1 MKHIKN
7 IFVREILRLK
17 SRSSAWVLI
26 IFIPII
32 IFLYLG
38 AIYEEGGVQVVEVG
52 VLDNDKTPFS
62 QQVVDNI
69 QASPKIELV
78 KVFSSEDSLED
89 IFVSHPEI
97 KGVYYIPEKFSMNIM
112 QGKQQKLIVYTNSSN
127 IIYGNLL
134 YKEAATFINTLSAKI
149 TLSALTIKGIPY
161 EKAMKMVMPVKTQTR
176 ALFNPHYNY
185 LYYLVPGLTTVL
197 LQMIVF
203 FLATRS
209 INSEFKSDSFQE
221 LWDISGGSILKI
233 IFAKLLTYTV
243 IGMMIAMLIFAFIH
257 PVLGI
262 PSGANT
268 LSFMWVI
275 LIFVITNATLGL
287 MISILFKDQAIAM
300 DVAFVYNSPAFVF
313 SGFTFPIIA
322 MPAFNSWYA
331 NLIPY
336 THFLKAYIKGIE
348 MSSPFS
354 FLIPQVIALLLF
366 TLFAYVVSVI
376 GLMFHVKKIE
386 S

>member
-1 MKHIKN
+1 MKHIKD

-26 IFIPII
+26 IFIPVI

-38 AIYEEGGVQVVEVG
+38 AIYEEGAVQVVEVG
-52 VLDNDKTPFS
+52 VLDNDKSPFS

-78 KVFSSEDSLED
+78 KVFSSEDRLED

-97 KGVYYIPEKFSMNIM
+97 KGVYYIPENFSMNIM

-161 EKAMKMVMPVKTQTR
+161 EKAMKMVMPVNTQTR

-209 INSEFKSDSFQE
+209 INSEFKSNSFQE
-221 LWDISGGSILKI
+221 LWDLSGGSILKI

-243 IGMMIAMLIFAFIH
+243 IGMMIAILIFAFIH
-257 PVLGI
+257 PILGI
-262 PSGANT
+262 PSGTNT

-275 LIFVITNATLGL
+275 LIFVVTNATLGL

-354 FLIPQVIALLLF
+354 FLIPQVVALLLF
-366 TLFAYVVSVI
+366 TLFAYVVSVL

>member
-1 MKHIKN
+1 M
-7 IFVREILRLK
+7 LRLK

-26 IFIPII
+26 IFIPLF

-38 AIYEEGGVQVVEVG
+38 SIYEEGAVQVVPVA
-52 VLDNDKTPFS
+52 VMDHDKSPLS
-62 QQVVDNI
+62 QQVIDNI
-69 QASPKIELV
+69 QASPKIDIIML
-78 KVFSSEDSLED
+78 FSSEDKLED
-89 IFVSHPEI
+89 IFVSYPEV
-97 KGVYYIPEKFSMNIM
+97 KGVYYIPENFSKNII
-112 QGKQQKLIVYTNSSN
+112 QGKQQKLLVYTNSSN

-149 TLSALTIKGIPY
+149 TLSALTIKGVPY
-161 EKAMKMVMPVKTQTR
+161 EKAIKMVMPVKTQTR

-209 INSEFKSDSFQE
+209 INSEFKSNSFEE
-221 LWDISGGSILKI
+221 LWDLSQGSIIKI
-233 IFAKLLTYTV
+233 IAAKLLTYTV

-262 PSGANT
+262 PSSANT
-268 LSFMWVI
+268 LSFMWII
-275 LIFVITNATLGL
+275 LIFVMTNAALGL

-348 MSSPFS
+348 MSSPFD

-366 TLFAYVVSVI
+366 TLFAYIVSVF

>member
-26 IFIPII
+26 IFIPTV

-38 AIYEEGGVQVVEVG
+38 SIYEEGAVQVVEVG
-52 VLDNDKTPFS
+52 ILDNDRSPLS
-62 QQVVDNI
+62 QQIIENI
-69 QASPKIELV
+69 QSSPKLEVIRL
-78 KVFSSEDSLED
+78 FSSEDKLDE
-89 IFVSHPEI
+89 IFISNPEV
-97 KGVYYIPEKFSMNIM
+97 KGVYYIPENFSNNIM
-112 QGKQQKLIVYTNSSN
+112 KGEQQKLVVYTNSSN

-149 TLSALTIKGIPY
+149 ILTALTTKGVPY
-161 EKAMKMVMPVKTQTR
+161 EKAIKMVMPVKTQTR

-209 INSEFKSDSFQE
+209 INSEFKSNSFQK
-221 LWDISGGSILKI
+221 LWEISNNSILKLI
-233 IFAKLLTYTV
+233 VGKVLTYTV
-243 IGMMIAMLIFAFIH
+243 IGMMIAIVIFALIH
-257 PVLGI
+257 PLLGI
-262 PSGANT
+262 PTGTNT
-268 LSFMWVI
+268 LAFMWVI
-275 LIFVITNATLGL
+275 LIFVITNAVLGL

-336 THFLKAYIKGIE
+336 THFLKAYIKGNE
-348 MSSPFS
+348 MSGSFA
-354 FLIPQVIALLLF
+354 FLIPQVIALLIFIL
-366 TLFAYVVSVI
+366 LAYTVSVF
-376 GLMFHVKKIE
+376 GLMFHLRKIDK
-386 S
+386 

>member
-1 MKHIKN
+1 LKQIKN
-7 IFVREILRLK
+7 IFIREVLRLR
-17 SRSSAWVLI
+17 SRSSAWILI
-26 IFIPII
+26 IFIPVV

-38 AIYEEGGVQVVEVG
+38 AIYEEGAVQVVQVG
-52 VLDNDKTPFS
+52 ILDNDKSPFS
-62 QQVVDNI
+62 QQIIDNI
-69 QASPKIELV
+69 QASPKIEVVNL
-78 KVFSSEDSLED
+78 FSSEDKLED
-89 IFVSHPEI
+89 IFISHPNI
-97 KGVYYIPEKFSMNIM
+97 KGVYYIPENFSKNIM
-112 QGKQQKLIVYTNSSN
+112 LGMQQKLIVYTNSSN

-161 EKAMKMVMPVKTQTR
+161 EKAIKMIMPVNTQTR

-209 INSEFKSDSFQE
+209 INSEFKSNSFRE
-221 LWDISGGSILKI
+221 LWTMSGGSILKI
-233 IFAKLLTYTV
+233 ILAKLITYTV
-243 IGMMIAMLIFAFIH
+243 IGMMIAILIFSIIH

-262 PSGANT
+262 PMGSNT
-268 LSFMWVI
+268 LAFMWVI
-275 LIFVITNATLGL
+275 LLFVITNASLGL

-348 MSSPFS
+348 MSSSFG
-354 FLIPQVIALLLF
+354 FLIPQLIALLVFILV
-366 TLFAYVVSVI
+366 AYVISVF
-376 GLMFHVKKIE
+376 GLQFHLKKIE
-386 S
+386 P

>member
-26 IFIPII
+26 IFIPVI

-38 AIYEEGGVQVVEVG
+38 AIYEEGAVQVVEVG
-52 VLDNDKTPFS
+52 VLDNDKSPFS

-78 KVFSSEDSLED
+78 KVFSSEDRLED

-97 KGVYYIPEKFSMNIM
+97 KGVYYIPENFSMNIM

-161 EKAMKMVMPVKTQTR
+161 EKAMKMVMPVNTQTR

-209 INSEFKSDSFQE
+209 INSEFKSNSFQE
-221 LWDISGGSILKI
+221 LWDLSGGSILKI

-243 IGMMIAMLIFAFIH
+243 IGMMIAILIFAFIH
-257 PVLGI
+257 PILGI
-262 PSGANT
+262 PSGTNT

-275 LIFVITNATLGL
+275 LIFVVTNATLGL

-354 FLIPQVIALLLF
+354 FLIPQVVALLLF
-366 TLFAYVVSVI
+366 TLFAYVVSVL

>member
-1 MKHIKN
+1 MKRIYN
-7 IFVREILRLK
+7 IFAREINRLR

-26 IFIPII
+26 IFIPVV

-38 AIYEEGGVQVVEVG
+38 AIYEEGAVQVVEVG
-52 VLDNDKTPFS
+52 VLDHDKSPFS
-62 QQVVDNI
+62 QQIIDNI
-69 QASPKIELV
+69 QASPLIKITKL
-78 KVFSSEDSLED
+78 FTSEDKLEE
-89 IFVSHPEI
+89 IFITHPEI
-97 KGVYYIPEKFSMNIM
+97 KGVYYIPENFSKNIIL
-112 QGKQQKLIVYTNSSN
+112 GKQQKLIVYTNSSN

-134 YKEAATFINTLSAKI
+134 FKEAATFINTLSANI
-149 TLSALTIKGIPY
+149 TLTALTSKGIPY
-161 EKAMKMVMPVKTQTR
+161 EKAIKMVMPVKTQTR
-176 ALFNPHYNY
+176 ALFNPYYNY

-203 FLATRS
+203 FLAARS
-209 INSEFKSDSFQE
+209 VNSEFKSNSFQE
-221 LWDISGGSILKI
+221 LWELSDGSILKI
-233 IFAKLLTYTV
+233 LLGKLLTYTI
-243 IGMMIAMLIFAFIH
+243 IGMMIAMLIFAIIH

-262 PSGANT
+262 PTGTNT
-268 LSFMWVI
+268 LSFMWII
-275 LIFVITNATLGL
+275 LIFVMSNAALGL

-300 DVAFVYNSPAFVF
+300 DIAFVYNSPAFVF

-348 MSSPFS
+348 MSSSFD

-366 TLFAYVVSVI
+366 ILFAYVVSVF
-376 GLMFHVKKIE
+376 GLMFHLRKVA
-386 S
+386 

>member
-1 MKHIKN
+1 MKQIKN
-7 IFVREILRLK
+7 IFVREILRLR

-26 IFIPII
+26 IFIPVV

-38 AIYEEGGVQVVEVG
+38 FIYEEGAVQIVEVG
-52 VLDNDKTPFS
+52 VMDHDKSPFS
-62 QQVVDNI
+62 QQIIDNI
-69 QASPKIELV
+69 QASPKL
-78 KVFSSEDSLED
+78 KVIKLFSSEEKLED
-89 IFVSHPEI
+89 IFITNPEI
-97 KGVYYIPEKFSMNIM
+97 KGVYYIPENFSKNIM
-112 QGKQQKLIVYTNSSN
+112 LGKQQKLVVYTNSSN

-149 TLSALTIKGIPY
+149 TLTALTTKGIPY
-161 EKAMKMVMPVKTQTR
+161 EKAIKMVMPVKTQTR

-209 INSEFKSDSFQE
+209 INSEFKSDGFKE
-221 LWDISGGSILKI
+221 LWELSGRSIFKLI
-233 IFAKLLTYTV
+233 AGKLLTYIT
-243 IGMMIAMLIFAFIH
+243 IGMVIAMLIFAFIH

-262 PSGANT
+262 PTATNT
-268 LSFMWVI
+268 LSFMWII
-275 LIFVITNATLGL
+275 LIFVITNATLGM

-336 THFLKAYIKGIE
+336 THFLKAFIKGME
-348 MSSPFS
+348 MSSS
-354 FLIPQVIALLLF
+354 FTFHIPQVIAKLLF
-366 TLFAYVVSVI
+366 LLRAYTVRVF
-376 GLMFHVKKIE
+376 GLMFHLRQIKK
-386 S
+386 

>member
-1 MKHIKN
+1 M
-7 IFVREILRLK
+7 LRLK

-26 IFIPII
+26 IFIPLF

-38 AIYEEGGVQVVEVG
+38 SIYEEGAVQVVPVAVMDHDKSPLSQEVI
-52 VLDNDKTPFS
+52 
-62 QQVVDNI
+62 DNI
-69 QASPKIELV
+69 QASPKIDIIML
-78 KVFSSEDSLED
+78 FSSEDKLED
-89 IFVSHPEI
+89 IFVSYPEV
-97 KGVYYIPEKFSMNIM
+97 KGVYYIPENFSKNII
-112 QGKQQKLIVYTNSSN
+112 QGKQQKLLVYTNSSN

-161 EKAMKMVMPVKTQTR
+161 EKAIKMVMPVKTRTR

-209 INSEFKSDSFQE
+209 INSEFKSNSFEE
-221 LWDISGGSILKI
+221 LWDLSEGSILKI
-233 IFAKLLTYTV
+233 IAAKLLTYTV

-257 PVLGI
+257 PFLGI

-268 LSFMWVI
+268 LSFMWII
-275 LIFVITNATLGL
+275 LIFVVTNAALGL

-348 MSSPFS
+348 MSSPFD

-366 TLFAYVVSVI
+366 TLFAYIVSVF

>member
-7 IFVREILRLK
+7 IFVREILRLR
-17 SRSSAWVLI
+17 SRSSAWILI
-26 IFIPII
+26 IFIPVF

-38 AIYEEGGVQVVEVG
+38 AIYEEGAVQVVKVG
-52 VLDNDKTPFS
+52 VLDHDKSPFS
-62 QQVVDNI
+62 QQIIDNI
-69 QASPKIELV
+69 QASPKIEVTRL
-78 KVFSSEDSLED
+78 FSSEDQLEE
-89 IFVSHPEI
+89 IFIEEPEI
-97 KGVYYIPEKFSMNIM
+97 KGVYYIPENFSKNIM
-112 QGKQQKLIVYTNSSN
+112 LGKQQKLIVYTNSSN

-134 YKEAATFINTLSAKI
+134 YKEAATFINTVSAKI
-149 TLSALTIKGIPY
+149 TLSSLTLKGIPY
-161 EKAMKMVMPVKTQTR
+161 EKAIKMVMPVKTQTR

-209 INSEFKSDSFQE
+209 INSEFKSESFQE
-221 LWDISGGSILKI
+221 LWELSGGSILKI

-243 IGMMIAMLIFAFIH
+243 IGMMIAMLIFAFVH
-257 PVLGI
+257 PFLGI
-262 PSGANT
+262 PTGTNT

-275 LIFVITNATLGL
+275 LLFVITNAALGL

-331 NLIPY
+331 DLIPY

-348 MSSPFS
+348 MSSSFS
-354 FLIPQVIALLLF
+354 FLIPQVIAMLLF
-366 TLFAYVVSVI
+366 ILLAYIVSVF
-376 GLMFHVKKIE
+376 GLMFHVKKIQA
-386 S
+386 

>member
-1 MKHIKN
+1 MKTIQN
-7 IFVREILRLK
+7 IFIREINRLK

-26 IFIPII
+26 VFVPLV

-38 AIYEEGGVQVVEVG
+38 SIYEKGSIESVSVAILDHDRTPLSQEV
-52 VLDNDKTPFS
+52 S
-62 QQVVDNI
+62 DNI
-69 QASPKIELV
+69 NASPKINVIEM
-78 KVFSSEDSLED
+78 FDSKARLET
-89 IFVSHPEI
+89 IFTDHPEI
-97 KGVYYIPEKFSMNIM
+97 KGVYFIPKNFSKNVMSGIQEKI
-112 QGKQQKLIVYTNSSN
+112 IVYTNSSN
-127 IIYGNLL
+127 IVFGNLL

-149 TLSALTIKGIPY
+149 TLSALTVKGIPY
-161 EKAMKMVMPVKTQTR
+161 DKAIKMVMPVKTQTR

-209 INSEFKSDSFQE
+209 INSEYKTDTFTELYEISNKSIGT
-221 LWDISGGSILKI
+221 LLLGKV
-233 IFAKLLTYTV
+233 LTYTV
-243 IGMMIAMLIFAFIH
+243 LGMMIAMLIFAFIH

-262 PSGANT
+262 PMGPNI
-268 LSFMWVI
+268 LSFMLVVF
-275 LIFVITNATLGL
+275 LFVFTNAFLGV
-287 MISILFKDQAIAM
+287 MISVLFKDQAIAM

-336 THFLKAYIKGIE
+336 THFLKAYIIGAE
-348 MSSPFS
+348 MGNDFKMY
-354 FLIPQVIALLLF
+354 IPQLTALLIFCLI
-366 TLFAYVVSVI
+366 AYIISVL
-376 GLMFHVKKIE
+376 GLMFHIKPIRQ
-386 S
+386 

>member
-1 MKHIKN
+1 MKQIKN

-26 IFIPII
+26 IFIPVV

-38 AIYEEGGVQVVEVG
+38 AIYEEGAVQVVEVG
-52 VLDNDKTPFS
+52 VLDNDKSPFS

-78 KVFSSEDSLED
+78 KVFSSEDRLED

-97 KGVYYIPEKFSMNIM
+97 KGVYYIPENFSMNIM

-161 EKAMKMVMPVKTQTR
+161 EKAMKMVMPVNTQTR

-209 INSEFKSDSFQE
+209 INSEFKSNSFQE
-221 LWDISGGSILKI
+221 LWDLSGGSILKI
-233 IFAKLLTYTV
+233 VFAKLLTYTV

-257 PVLGI
+257 PILGI

-366 TLFAYVVSVI
+366 ILFAYIVSVI

>member
-1 MKHIKN
+1 MRAIKN
-7 IFVREILRLK
+7 IFVREFLRLK
-17 SRSSAWVLI
+17 ARSSAWVLI
-26 IFIPII
+26 IFIPLV

-38 AIYEEGGVQVVEVG
+38 SIYHEGAVSTVEVA

-62 QQVVDNI
+62 QEVIDNI
-69 QASPKIELV
+69 QASPKIEIV
-78 KVFSSEDSLED
+78 AYFSSEDKLD
-89 IFVSHPEI
+89 NIFLTHPEI
-97 KGVYYIPEKFSMNIM
+97 KGLYYIPENFSKNIM
-112 QGKQQKLIVYTNSSN
+112 LGKQEKLIVYTNSSN

-149 TLSALTIKGIPY
+149 TLTSLTLKGIPY
-161 EKAMKMVMPVKTQTR
+161 EKAIKMVMPISTKTR

-209 INSEFKSDSFQE
+209 INSEFKSDSFHE
-221 LWDISGGSILKI
+221 LLDLADDNILKI
-233 IFAKLLTYTV
+233 LLGKLLAYTV
-243 IGMMIAMLIFAFIH
+243 IGMMIAMLIFSIIH

-262 PSGANT
+262 PVAKNT
-268 LSFMWVI
+268 LPFLWII
-275 LIFVITNATLGL
+275 LIFVITNASLGL

-322 MPAFNSWYA
+322 MPSFNSWYA

-336 THFLKAYIKGIE
+336 THFLKTYIKGLE
-348 MSSPFS
+348 MGNSFS
-354 FLIPQVIALLLF
+354 FLIPQLIAMLLF
-366 TLFAYVVSVI
+366 ILFAYIVSVA
-376 GLMFHVKKIE
+376 GLMFRLKKIQ

>member
-1 MKHIKN
+1 M
-7 IFVREILRLK
+7 LRLR
-17 SRSSAWVLI
+17 SRSSAWILI
-26 IFIPII
+26 IFIPIV

-38 AIYEEGGVQVVEVG
+38 AIYEEGAVQVVQVG
-52 VLDNDKTPFS
+52 VLDNDKSPFS
-62 QQVVDNI
+62 QQIIDNI

-78 KVFSSEDSLED
+78 KLFSSQDKLED
-89 IFVSHPEI
+89 IFVSHPNI
-97 KGVYYIPEKFSMNIM
+97 KGIYYIPENFSKNIM
-112 QGKQQKLIVYTNSSN
+112 LGMQQKLIVYTNSSN

-134 YKEAATFINTLSAKI
+134 YKEAATFINTISAKI
-149 TLSALTIKGIPY
+149 TLNALTIKGIPY
-161 EKAMKMVMPVKTQTR
+161 EKAMKMIMPVNTQTR

-209 INSEFKSDSFQE
+209 INSEFKSNTFQE
-221 LWDISGGSILKI
+221 LWTISGENVLKI
-233 IFAKLLTYTV
+233 ILAKLLVYTV
-243 IGMMIAMLIFAFIH
+243 IGMLIAMLIFACIH

-262 PSGANT
+262 PMGSNT
-268 LSFMWVI
+268 LPFMWVI
-275 LIFVITNATLGL
+275 LLFVITNASLGL

-331 NLIPY
+331 DLIPY

-348 MSSPFS
+348 MSTSFS
-354 FLIPQVIALLLF
+354 FLIPQLIALLVFILV
-366 TLFAYVVSVI
+366 AYIVSVF
-376 GLMFHVKKIE
+376 GLQFHLKKIE
-386 S
+386 T

>member
-1 MKHIKN
+1 MKSLIN
-7 IFVREILRLK
+7 IFIREILRLR
-17 SRSSAWVLI
+17 SRSSAWILI
-26 IFIPII
+26 IFIPVA

-38 AIYEEGGVQVVEVG
+38 AIYEEGAVQVVEVG
-52 VLDNDKTPFS
+52 VLDNDKSPFS
-62 QQVVDNI
+62 QQIIDNI
-69 QASPKIELV
+69 QASPKI
-78 KVFSSEDSLED
+78 KVIKIFSSENRLED
-89 IFVSHPEI
+89 IFVSQPEI
-97 KGVYYIPEKFSMNIM
+97 KGVYYIPENFSKNVML
-112 QGKQQKLIVYTNSSN
+112 GKQQQLVVYTNSSN

-161 EKAMKMVMPVKTQTR
+161 EKAIKMVMPVKTQTR
-176 ALFNPHYNY
+176 VLFNPHYNY

-209 INSEFKSDSFQE
+209 INSEFKDKSFKKLLEISD
-221 LWDISGGSILKI
+221 GSILKI
-233 IFAKLLTYTV
+233 LFAKLLTYTV
-243 IGMMIAMLIFAFIH
+243 IGMLIAILIFSFIH
-257 PVLGI
+257 PILGI
-262 PSGANT
+262 PTGTNT

-275 LIFVITNATLGL
+275 LIFVITNAALGL

-348 MSSPFS
+348 MSTSFN

-366 TLFAYVVSVI
+366 ILFAYIVSVF
-376 GLMFHVKKIE
+376 GLMFHLKKIE

>member
-1 MKHIKN
+1 M
-7 IFVREILRLK
+7 LRLR
-17 SRSSAWVLI
+17 SRSSAWILI
-26 IFIPII
+26 IFIPVV

-38 AIYEEGGVQVVEVG
+38 AIYKEGAVQVVKVG
-52 VLDNDKTPFS
+52 VLDNDKSPFS
-62 QQVVDNI
+62 QQIIDNI
-69 QASPKIELV
+69 QASPKIELTNI
-78 KVFSSEDSLED
+78 FSSEDKLED
-89 IFVSHPEI
+89 IFVSHPDI
-97 KGVYYIPEKFSMNIM
+97 KGVYYIPENFSKNIM
-112 QGKQQKLIVYTNSSN
+112 LGMQQKLIVYTNSSN

-149 TLSALTIKGIPY
+149 TLNALTIKGIPY
-161 EKAMKMVMPVKTQTR
+161 EKAIKMVMPVKTQTR
-176 ALFNPHYNY
+176 ALFNPYYNY

-209 INSEFKSDSFQE
+209 INSEFKSNSFQE
-221 LWDISGGSILKI
+221 LWTISGGSILKI
-233 IFAKLLTYTV
+233 ILAKLITYTV
-243 IGMMIAMLIFAFIH
+243 IGMMIAVLIFAIIH

-262 PSGANT
+262 PMGSNT
-268 LSFMWVI
+268 LAFMWVI
-275 LIFVITNATLGL
+275 LLFVIANASLGL

-348 MSSPFS
+348 MSTSFS
-354 FLIPQVIALLLF
+354 FLIPQVIALLIF
-366 TLFAYVVSVI
+366 VLFAYVVSVF
-376 GLMFHVKKIE
+376 GLQFHLKKIE
-386 S
+386 I

>member
-1 MKHIKN
+1 
-7 IFVREILRLK
+7 
-17 SRSSAWVLI
+17 VLI
-26 IFIPII
+26 IFIPVI

-38 AIYEEGGVQVVEVG
+38 AIYEEGAVQVVEVG
-52 VLDNDKTPFS
+52 VLDNDKSPFS

-78 KVFSSEDSLED
+78 KVFSSEDRLED

-97 KGVYYIPEKFSMNIM
+97 KGVYYIPENFSMNIM

-161 EKAMKMVMPVKTQTR
+161 EKAMKMVMPVNTQTR

-185 LYYLVPGLTTVL
+185 LYYSVPGLTTVL

-209 INSEFKSDSFQE
+209 INSEFKSNSFQE
-221 LWDISGGSILKI
+221 LWDLSGGSILKI

-243 IGMMIAMLIFAFIH
+243 IGMMIAILIFAFIH
-257 PVLGI
+257 PILGI
-262 PSGANT
+262 PSGTNT

-275 LIFVITNATLGL
+275 LIFVVTNATLGL

-354 FLIPQVIALLLF
+354 FLIPQVVALLLF
-366 TLFAYVVSVI
+366 TLFAYVVSVL

>member
-1 MKHIKN
+1 M
-7 IFVREILRLK
+7 LRLK

-26 IFIPII
+26 IFIPLF

-38 AIYEEGGVQVVEVG
+38 SIYEEGAVQVVPVAVMDHDKSPLSQEVI
-52 VLDNDKTPFS
+52 
-62 QQVVDNI
+62 DNI
-69 QASPKIELV
+69 QASPKIDIIML
-78 KVFSSEDSLED
+78 FSSEDKLED
-89 IFVSHPEI
+89 IFVSYPEV
-97 KGVYYIPEKFSMNIM
+97 KGVYYIPENFSKNII
-112 QGKQQKLIVYTNSSN
+112 QGKQQKLLVYTNSSN

-161 EKAMKMVMPVKTQTR
+161 EKAIKMVMPVKTQTR

-209 INSEFKSDSFQE
+209 INSEFKSNSFEE
-221 LWDISGGSILKI
+221 LWDLSEGSILKI
-233 IFAKLLTYTV
+233 IAAKLLTYTV

-257 PVLGI
+257 PFLGI

-268 LSFMWVI
+268 LSFMWII
-275 LIFVITNATLGL
+275 LIFVVTNAALGL

-348 MSSPFS
+348 MSSPFD

-366 TLFAYVVSVI
+366 TLFAYIVSVF

>member
-1 MKHIKN
+1 MKRIYN
-7 IFVREILRLK
+7 IFAREINRLR

-26 IFIPII
+26 IFIPVV

-38 AIYEEGGVQVVEVG
+38 AIYEEGAVQVVEVG
-52 VLDNDKTPFS
+52 VLDHDKSPFS
-62 QQVVDNI
+62 QQIIDNI
-69 QASPKIELV
+69 QASPLIKITKL
-78 KVFSSEDSLED
+78 FTSEDKLEE
-89 IFVSHPEI
+89 IFITHPEI
-97 KGVYYIPEKFSMNIM
+97 KGVYYIPENFSKNIM
-112 QGKQQKLIVYTNSSN
+112 LGKQQKLIVYTNSSN

-134 YKEAATFINTLSAKI
+134 FKEAATFINTLSANI
-149 TLSALTIKGIPY
+149 TLTALTSKGIPY
-161 EKAMKMVMPVKTQTR
+161 EKAIKMVMPVKTQTR
-176 ALFNPHYNY
+176 ALFNPYYNY

-203 FLATRS
+203 FLAARS
-209 INSEFKSDSFQE
+209 VNSEFKSNSFQE
-221 LWDISGGSILKI
+221 LWELSDGSILKI
-233 IFAKLLTYTV
+233 LLGKLLTYTI
-243 IGMMIAMLIFAFIH
+243 IGMMIAMLIFAIIH

-262 PSGANT
+262 PTGTNT
-268 LSFMWVI
+268 LSFMWII
-275 LIFVITNATLGL
+275 LIFVMSNAALGL

-300 DVAFVYNSPAFVF
+300 DIAFVYNSPAFVF

-348 MSSPFS
+348 MSSSFD

-366 TLFAYVVSVI
+366 ILFAYVVSVF
-376 GLMFHVKKIE
+376 GLMFHLRKVA
-386 S
+386 

>member
-1 MKHIKN
+1 MRAIKN
-7 IFVREILRLK
+7 IFVREIVRLK
-17 SRSSAWVLI
+17 ARSSAWVLI
-26 IFIPII
+26 IFIPLV

-38 AIYEEGGVQVVEVG
+38 SIYQEGAVSKVEVA

-62 QQVVDNI
+62 QEVIDNI
-69 QASPKIELV
+69 QASPKIDIV
-78 KVFSSEDSLED
+78 AYFSSEDDLD
-89 IFVSHPEI
+89 NIFLSHPEI
-97 KGVYYIPEKFSMNIM
+97 KGLYYIPENFSKNIM
-112 QGKQQKLIVYTNSSN
+112 LGKQEKLIVYTNSSN

-149 TLSALTIKGIPY
+149 TLTALTLKGIPY
-161 EKAMKMVMPVKTQTR
+161 EKAIKMVMPVSTQTR

-209 INSEFKSDSFQE
+209 INSEFKSESFQE
-221 LWDISGGSILKI
+221 LWTISDQNILNI
-233 IFAKLLTYTV
+233 IFGKLLVYTV
-243 IGMMIAMLIFAFIH
+243 IGMMIAVLIFAFIH

-262 PSGANT
+262 PTAKNT
-268 LSFMWVI
+268 LSFLWIV
-275 LIFVITNATLGL
+275 LIFVITNASLGL

-331 NLIPY
+331 DLIPY
-336 THFLKAYIKGIE
+336 THFLKTYIKGLE
-348 MSSPFS
+348 MGNSFS
-354 FLIPQVIALLLF
+354 FLIPQVIAMLLF
-366 TLFAYVVSVI
+366 ILFAYIISTA
-376 GLMFHVKKIE
+376 GLMFHLKK
-386 S
+386 SAS

>member
-1 MKHIKN
+1 MRAIKN
-7 IFVREILRLK
+7 IFVREITRLK
-17 SRSSAWVLI
+17 ARSSAWVLI
-26 IFIPII
+26 IFIPLG

-38 AIYEEGGVQVVEVG
+38 SIYQEGAVSKVEVA

-62 QQVVDNI
+62 QEVIDNI
-69 QASPKIELV
+69 QASPKIEIV
-78 KVFSSEDSLED
+78 AYFSSEDKLD
-89 IFVSHPEI
+89 NIFLSHPEI
-97 KGVYYIPEKFSMNIM
+97 KGLYYIPENFSKNIM
-112 QGKQQKLIVYTNSSN
+112 LGKQEKLIVYTNSSN

-149 TLSALTIKGIPY
+149 TLTSLTLKGIPY
-161 EKAMKMVMPVKTQTR
+161 EKALKMVMPITTQTR

-221 LWDISGGSILKI
+221 LWNMSEHNILN
-233 IFAKLLTYTV
+233 IFFGKLLVYTV
-243 IGMMIAMLIFAFIH
+243 IGMMIALLIFSFIH

-262 PSGANT
+262 PTAKNT
-268 LSFMWVI
+268 LSFLWIV
-275 LIFVITNATLGL
+275 LIFVITNASLGL

-336 THFLKAYIKGIE
+336 THFLKTYIKGLE
-348 MSSPFS
+348 MGNSFS
-354 FLIPQVIALLLF
+354 FLIPQVIAMLLF
-366 TLFAYVVSVI
+366 ILFAYIISTA
-376 GLMFHVKKIE
+376 GLMFHLKKMA

>member
-1 MKHIKN
+1 M
-7 IFVREILRLK
+7 LRLK

-26 IFIPII
+26 IFIPLF

-38 AIYEEGGVQVVEVG
+38 SIYEEGAVQVVPVAVMDHDKSPLSQEVI
-52 VLDNDKTPFS
+52 
-62 QQVVDNI
+62 DNI
-69 QASPKIELV
+69 QASPKIDIIML
-78 KVFSSEDSLED
+78 FSSEDKLED
-89 IFVSHPEI
+89 IFVSYPEV
-97 KGVYYIPEKFSMNIM
+97 KGVYYIPENFSKNII
-112 QGKQQKLIVYTNSSN
+112 QGKQQKLLVYTNSSN

-161 EKAMKMVMPVKTQTR
+161 EKAIKMVMPVKTQTR

-209 INSEFKSDSFQE
+209 INSEFKSNSFEE
-221 LWDISGGSILKI
+221 LWDLSEGSILKI
-233 IFAKLLTYTV
+233 IAAKLLTYTV

-257 PVLGI
+257 PFLGI

-275 LIFVITNATLGL
+275 LIFVMTNAALGL

-348 MSSPFS
+348 MSSPFD

-366 TLFAYVVSVI
+366 TLFAYIVSVF

>member
-1 MKHIKN
+1 
-7 IFVREILRLK
+7 
-17 SRSSAWVLI
+17 LI
-26 IFIPII
+26 IFIPVV

-38 AIYEEGGVQVVEVG
+38 AIYEEGAVQVVQVG
-52 VLDNDKTPFS
+52 ILDNDKSPFS
-62 QQVVDNI
+62 QQIIDNI
-69 QASPKIELV
+69 QASPKIEVVNL
-78 KVFSSEDSLED
+78 FSSEDKLED
-89 IFVSHPEI
+89 IFISHPNI
-97 KGVYYIPEKFSMNIM
+97 KGVYYIPENFSKNIM
-112 QGKQQKLIVYTNSSN
+112 LGMQQKLIVYTNSSN

-161 EKAMKMVMPVKTQTR
+161 EKAIKMIMPVNTQTR

-209 INSEFKSDSFQE
+209 INSEFKSNSFRE
-221 LWDISGGSILKI
+221 LWTMSGGSILKI
-233 IFAKLLTYTV
+233 ILAKLITYTV
-243 IGMMIAMLIFAFIH
+243 IGMMIAILIFSIIH

-262 PSGANT
+262 PMGSNT
-268 LSFMWVI
+268 LAFMWVI
-275 LIFVITNATLGL
+275 LLFVITNASLGL

-348 MSSPFS
+348 MSSSFG
-354 FLIPQVIALLLF
+354 FLIPQLIALLVFILV
-366 TLFAYVVSVI
+366 AYVISVF
-376 GLMFHVKKIE
+376 GLQFHLKKIE
-386 S
+386 P

>member
-1 MKHIKN
+1 LKDIIN

-17 SRSSAWVLI
+17 ARSSAWVLI
-26 IFIPII
+26 IFIPVV

-38 AIYEEGGVQVVEVG
+38 AIYEEGAVSVVEVA
-52 VLDNDKTPFS
+52 VLDNDKSPFS
-62 QQVVDNI
+62 QQVLDNI
-69 QASPKIELV
+69 QASPKIEVV
-78 KVFSSEDSLED
+78 KLFSSEDKLED
-89 IFVSHPEI
+89 IFLSNPEI
-97 KGVYYIPEKFSMNIM
+97 KGLYYIPENFSKNIM
-112 QGKQQKLIVYTNSSN
+112 LGKQEKLIVYTNSSN

-134 YKEAATFINTLSAKI
+134 YKEAATFINTLSAKV
-149 TLSALTIKGIPY
+149 TLSSLTLKGIPY
-161 EKAMKMVMPVKTQTR
+161 EKAVKMVMPVTTQTR

-209 INSEFKSDSFQE
+209 INSEFKSNSFQE
-221 LWDISGGSILKI
+221 LYDLSRGSILKI
-233 IFAKLLTYTV
+233 ILAKLLAYTA
-243 IGMMIAMLIFAFIH
+243 IGMMIAILIFAIIH
-257 PVLGI
+257 PILGI
-262 PSGANT
+262 PTGTNT

-275 LIFVITNATLGL
+275 LIFVITNASLGL

-313 SGFTFPIIA
+313 SGFTFPIMA
-322 MPAFNSWYA
+322 MPAFSSWYA
-331 NLIPY
+331 DLIPY

-348 MSSPFS
+348 MGSSFT

-366 TLFAYVVSVI
+366 TLFAYIISAA
-376 GLMFHVKKIE
+376 GLMFHLKKIE

>member
-1 MKHIKN
+1 LKNIKN
-7 IFVREILRLK
+7 IFIREILRLR

-26 IFIPII
+26 IFIPVV

-38 AIYEEGGVQVVEVG
+38 AIYQEGAVQVVKVG
-52 VLDNDKTPFS
+52 VLDHDKSPFS
-62 QQVVDNI
+62 QQIIDNI
-69 QASPKIELV
+69 QASPKIEITNL
-78 KVFSSEDSLED
+78 FTSEDKLED
-89 IFVSHPEI
+89 IFTAHPEV
-97 KGVYYIPEKFSMNIM
+97 KGIYYIPENFSKNIM
-112 QGKQQKLIVYTNSSN
+112 LGKQQQLIVYTNSSN

-149 TLSALTIKGIPY
+149 TLSSLTLKGVPY
-161 EKAMKMVMPVKTQTR
+161 EKAIKMVMPVKTQTR
-176 ALFNPHYNY
+176 ALFNPYYNY

-209 INSEFKSDSFQE
+209 INSEFKSNSFEE
-221 LWDISGGSILKI
+221 LWELSGGSILKI
-233 IFAKLLTYTV
+233 LFVKLLTYTV
-243 IGMMIAMLIFAFIH
+243 IGMIIAMLIFAIIH
-257 PVLGI
+257 PLLGI
-262 PSGANT
+262 PSGTNT
-268 LSFMWVI
+268 LSFMWII
-275 LIFVITNATLGL
+275 LIFVMCNAALGL

-348 MSSPFS
+348 MSISFD
-354 FLIPQVIALLLF
+354 FLIPQIIALLLF
-366 TLFAYVVSVI
+366 ILFAYVVSVF
-376 GLMFHVKKIE
+376 GLMFHLKKIE
-386 S
+386 A

>member
-1 MKHIKN
+1 MKNIIN

-17 SRSSAWVLI
+17 ARSSAWVLI
-26 IFIPII
+26 IFIPVV

-38 AIYEEGGVQVVEVG
+38 AIYEEGAVSVVEVA
-52 VLDNDKTPFS
+52 VLDNDKSPFS
-62 QQVVDNI
+62 QQVIDNI
-69 QASPKIELV
+69 QASPKIEVV
-78 KVFSSEDSLED
+78 KLFSSEDKLED
-89 IFVSHPEI
+89 IFLSNPEI
-97 KGVYYIPEKFSMNIM
+97 KGLYYIPENFSKNIM
-112 QGKQQKLIVYTNSSN
+112 QGKQEKLIVYTNSSN

-134 YKEAATFINTLSAKI
+134 YKEAATFINTLSAKV
-149 TLSALTIKGIPY
+149 TLSSLTLKGIPY
-161 EKAMKMVMPVKTQTR
+161 EKAVKMVMPVTTQTR

-221 LWDISGGSILKI
+221 LWQLADRNILKLI
-233 IFAKLLTYTV
+233 LGKLLAYIV
-243 IGMMIAMLIFAFIH
+243 IGMMIAIFIFAIIH
-257 PVLGI
+257 PILGI
-262 PSGANT
+262 PTATNT

-275 LIFVITNATLGL
+275 LIFVIANASLGL

-313 SGFTFPIIA
+313 SGFTFPIMA

-336 THFLKAYIKGIE
+336 THFLKTYIKGIE
-348 MSSPFS
+348 MGSSFT

-366 TLFAYVVSVI
+366 TLFAYIISAA
-376 GLMFHVKKIE
+376 GLMFHLKKIE

>member
-1 MKHIKN
+1 MKQLKN
-7 IFVREILRLK
+7 IFIRELFRLR
-17 SRSSAWVLI
+17 SRSSAWILI
-26 IFIPII
+26 IFIPIV

-38 AIYEEGGVQVVEVG
+38 AIYEEGAVQVVKVG
-52 VLDNDKTPFS
+52 VLDNDKSPFS
-62 QQVVDNI
+62 QQIIDNI
-69 QASPKIELV
+69 QASPKIEIMNL
-78 KVFSSEDSLED
+78 FSSEDKLED
-89 IFVSHPEI
+89 IFTSHPDI
-97 KGVYYIPEKFSMNIM
+97 KGVYYIPENFSKNIM
-112 QGKQQKLIVYTNSSN
+112 LGMQQKLIVYTNSSN

-134 YKEAATFINTLSAKI
+134 YKEAATFVNTLSAKI
-149 TLSALTIKGIPY
+149 TLNALTIKGIPY
-161 EKAMKMVMPVKTQTR
+161 DKAIKMIMPVNTQTR

-209 INSEFKSDSFQE
+209 INSEFKSNSFQE
-221 LWDISGGSILKI
+221 LWTISGGSILKI

-243 IGMMIAMLIFAFIH
+243 IGMMIAVLIFACIH
-257 PVLGI
+257 PILGI
-262 PSGANT
+262 PMGSNT
-268 LSFMWVI
+268 LPFMWVI
-275 LIFVITNATLGL
+275 LVFVIANASLGL

-348 MSSPFS
+348 MSTSFS
-354 FLIPQVIALLLF
+354 FLIPQVIALLIF
-366 TLFAYVVSVI
+366 VLFAYVVSVF
-376 GLMFHVKKIE
+376 GLQFHLKKIE
-386 S
+386 I

>member
-26 IFIPII
+26 IFIPTV

-38 AIYEEGGVQVVEVG
+38 SIYEEGAVQVVEVG
-52 VLDNDKTPFS
+52 ILDNDKSPFS
-62 QQVVDNI
+62 QQIVENI
-69 QASPKIELV
+69 QASPKLEVV
-78 KVFSSEDSLED
+78 KLFSSEDKLEE
-89 IFVSHPEI
+89 IFISNPEV
-97 KGVYYIPEKFSMNIM
+97 KGVYYIPENFSKNIM
-112 QGKQQKLIVYTNSSN
+112 SGKQQKLVVYTNSSN

-149 TLSALTIKGIPY
+149 TLTALTTKGIPY
-161 EKAMKMVMPVKTQTR
+161 EKAIKMVMPVKTQTR

-209 INSEFKSDSFQE
+209 INSEFKSNSFQE
-221 LWDISGGSILKI
+221 LWELSGNSILKI
-233 IFAKLLTYTV
+233 IVGKLLTYTV
-243 IGMMIAMLIFAFIH
+243 IGMLIATLIFALIH
-257 PVLGI
+257 PLLGI
-262 PSGANT
+262 PTGTNT
-268 LSFMWVI
+268 LAFMWII
-275 LIFVITNATLGL
+275 LIFVITNAALGL

-336 THFLKAYIKGIE
+336 THFLRAYIKGNE
-348 MSSPFS
+348 MAGSFA
-354 FLIPQVIALLLF
+354 FLIPQIIALLLF
-366 TLFAYVVSVI
+366 ILLAYTVSVF
-376 GLMFHVKKIE
+376 GLMFHLRKIDK
-386 S
+386 